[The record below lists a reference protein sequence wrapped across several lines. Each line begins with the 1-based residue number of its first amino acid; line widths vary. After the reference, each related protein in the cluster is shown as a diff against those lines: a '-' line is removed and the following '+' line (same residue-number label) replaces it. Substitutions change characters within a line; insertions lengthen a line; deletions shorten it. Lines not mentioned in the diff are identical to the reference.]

1 MQPVPLPEVQEE
13 MAVKEKMRLALP
25 ATAQQVQDWLSLAMR
40 LRDPR
45 VSLALQ
51 VEVRRQEATA
61 DYTGDS
67 NNDAVE
73 WLVVGT

>member
-13 MAVKEKMRLALP
+13 VAVKEKMRLALP

>member
-1 MQPVPLPEVQEE
+1 M
-13 MAVKEKMRLALP
+13 KEKMRLALP